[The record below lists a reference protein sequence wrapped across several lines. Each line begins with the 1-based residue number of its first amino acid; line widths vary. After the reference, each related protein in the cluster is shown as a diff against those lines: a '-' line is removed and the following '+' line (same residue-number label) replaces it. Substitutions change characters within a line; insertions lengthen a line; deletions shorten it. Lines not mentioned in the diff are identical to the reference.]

1 MQTKRNA
8 RQTKQSAVRDTTM
21 FENIITQRLLCFP
34 RMYHL
39 ILLWRTTA
47 EQDDVEESVKDLR
60 AWNGD
65 YQWLFP

>member
-8 RQTKQSAVRDTTM
+8 RQTKKSAARDTTM
-21 FENIITQRLLCFP
+21 FENIITQRLLCFL

-39 ILLWRTTA
+39 ILLWRTTT

-65 YQWLFP
+65 CQ